1 MNAKA
6 LAPFLLS
13 FLTSCS
19 TDYGDYRCAKLVSSK
34 KETLYVKTY
43 NWGVNGDSQLSTLA
57 GNDTPIGF
65 EDKGK
70 PMIVEGLE
78 PFIYRFAQDTLT
90 LYSRSPLPAF
100 PLHCSSIAVRYEVVD
115 NARYMD
121 LHLLL
126 RHKPYYSVPESQPG
140 DAYYQPKL

>member
-1 MNAKA
+1 MDAKT
-6 LAPFLLS
+6 LAAFFLPL
-13 FLTSCS
+13 LTSCS
-19 TDYGDYRCAKLVSSK
+19 TESGDYRCAKLISSK

-43 NWGVNGDSQLSTLA
+43 NWGINGDSQLSTLA
-57 GNDTPIGF
+57 DNDVPIGF

-70 PMIVEGLE
+70 SAIVAGLE

-90 LYSRSPLPAF
+90 LYSRSTLPSF
-100 PLHCSSIAVRYEVVD
+100 PLHCSSITVRYELVD
-115 NARYMD
+115 NPSYMN
-121 LHLLL
+121 LHRLL

>member
-1 MNAKA
+1 MNAKI
-6 LAPFLLS
+6 LAPSLLA
-13 FLTSCS
+13 LLASCS

-34 KETLYVKTY
+34 KEILYVKTY
-43 NWGVNGDSQLSTLA
+43 NWGINGDSQISTLA
-57 GNDTPIGF
+57 SDDTPIGF

-70 PMIVEGLE
+70 STVVSGLE

-100 PLHCSSIAVRYEVVD
+100 PLHCSSITVRYEVVD
-115 NARYMD
+115 NPRYMD

-126 RHKPYYSVPESQPG
+126 RRKPYYSVPESQPG
-140 DAYYQPKL
+140 DAYYQPKQ